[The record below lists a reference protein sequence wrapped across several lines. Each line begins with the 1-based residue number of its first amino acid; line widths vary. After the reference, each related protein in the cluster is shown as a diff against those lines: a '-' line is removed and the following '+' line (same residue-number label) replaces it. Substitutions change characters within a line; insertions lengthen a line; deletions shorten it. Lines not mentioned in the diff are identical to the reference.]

1 MQHLNDGRLYELVEE
16 VTLLLLLCLR
26 VTLWGVRV
34 AVVVVVDFGERT
46 VDRPIQECVVPHS
59 QKPATAMCL

>member
-1 MQHLNDGRLYELVEE
+1 MQQLNDGCLYELGGE

-34 AVVVVVDFGERT
+34 AVVVVVDFGECT
-46 VDRPIQECVVPHS
+46 VDRPIQEC
-59 QKPATAMCL
+59 